1 MADKSENGTLLKFP
15 CDFPLKVMG
24 KNEPDFANNI
34 LALVM
39 RHAPDFDGK
48 TMQMRPSSAGK
59 YLSLTCTIRATSK
72 QQLDDLY
79 IELTAHPQVL
89 MAL

>member
-1 MADKSENGTLLKFP
+1 MADKPESETLLKFP
-15 CDFPLKVMG
+15 CDFPVKVMG

-34 LALVM
+34 LALVSK
-39 RHAPDFDGK
+39 HAPDFDGK

-79 IELTAHPQVL
+79 MDLTAHRQVL

>member
-1 MADKSENGTLLKFP
+1 MADKPENETLLKFP
-15 CDFPLKVMG
+15 CDFPIKIMG
-24 KNEPDFANNI
+24 RNEADFADNM
-34 LALVM
+34 LALVI
-39 RHAPDFDGK
+39 RHAPDFDASS
-48 TMQMRPSSAGK
+48 MQMRPSSAGK

-79 IELTAHPQVL
+79 RELTAHQQVL

>member
-1 MADKSENGTLLKFP
+1 MADKPENETLLKFP
-15 CDFPLKVMG
+15 CDFPIKIMG
-24 KNEPDFANNI
+24 RNEADFADNM
-34 LALVM
+34 LALVI
-39 RHAPDFDGK
+39 RHAPDFDAAS
-48 TMQMRPSSAGK
+48 MQMRPSSAGK

-79 IELTAHPQVL
+79 RELTAHQQVL

>member
-1 MADKSENGTLLKFP
+1 MADKPENETLLKFP
-15 CDFPLKVMG
+15 CDFPIKIMG
-24 KNEPDFANNI
+24 RSEADFADNM
-34 LALVM
+34 LALVI
-39 RHAPDFDGK
+39 RHAPDFDAA

-59 YLSLTCTIRATSK
+59 YISLTCTIRATSK

-79 IELTAHPQVL
+79 RELTAHQQVL

>member
-1 MADKSENGTLLKFP
+1 MADKPENETLLKFP
-15 CDFPLKVMG
+15 CDFPIKIMG
-24 KNEPDFANNI
+24 RNEADFADNM
-34 LALVM
+34 LALVI
-39 RHAPDFDGK
+39 RHAPDFDAA

-59 YLSLTCTIRATSK
+59 YISLTCTIRATSK

-79 IELTAHPQVL
+79 RELTAHQQVL